1 MLHLDSQELRF
12 PADSSKWEHWLRW
25 SSARCKDAVSSG
37 FSSKMRWKPI
47 GFPFVFGNTFGTTD
61 SGYIFVF
68 GTSVSHQKLRNLDI
82 GPMLSMA
89 TLGPKGRFEK
99 GTHGSCYSILFMVNI
114 PISWI
119 LHKCT
124 LHCVYIYILYVFSMY
139 IIQIMVK
146 FVTWIFLDGPHPL
159 QATRP
164 TTSHPGSVLSLPTI
178 RASGS
183 HLWNP
188 ASHPGAK
195 DCRSIRDPSWFD
207 DHLQCIY
214 VSQYI
219 HCIYIYA
226 YMYMC
231 TCTLYMY
238 IYIYTYMHRI
248 VHVYIYMLE

>member
-37 FSSKMRWKPI
+37 FSSNMRWKPI

-124 LHCVYIYILYVFSMY
+124 LHCVYIYIICIFYVYYSNHGK
-139 IIQIMVK
+139 VRN
-146 FVTWIFLDGPHPL
+146 LDISGW
-159 QATRP
+159 
-164 TTSHPGSVLSLPTI
+164 TTSPSS
-178 RASGS
+178 
-183 HLWNP
+183 
-188 ASHPGAK
+188 
-195 DCRSIRDPSWFD
+195 DPSNNEPSW
-207 DHLQCIY
+207 I
-214 VSQYI
+214 
-219 HCIYIYA
+219 
-226 YMYMC
+226 C
-231 TCTLYMY
+231 TEPPHNPGKRKPPVKSSFSSWGEGL
-238 IYIYTYMHRI
+238 
-248 VHVYIYMLE
+248 